1 MRQLQ
6 IRPCL
11 RHVVWIDE
19 NEETFDIGKELD
31 ESDKK
36 FVEARCEIHLI
47 AT

>member
-1 MRQLQ
+1 MRESQ

-11 RHVVWIDE
+11 RHVVSIDE
-19 NEETFDIGKELD
+19 NEETVDIRKELD